1 MKQIILYD
9 SATGNTEYL
18 AKALSHAL
26 PNVPCGPVGS
36 LDCSKAELVY
46 LGFWTDKGTCSD
58 RLRAVL
64 PSLAGKQIFLFGT
77 AGFGA
82 DQAYFS
88 QIIRRLE
95 GELPQ
100 NCTVIGWYMCPGR
113 MGEGVSRRYE
123 AMLQDPVSAGP
134 AELLLKNFDAVRTRP
149 DAVSYTHLD
158 LGLVLGL
165 ELAGQ
170 LLQVISGELHVLGDA
185 ALLLHLVD
193 ELLKVLLAHLH
204 DHVGVHLDK
213 AAVAVPGPA
222 GVVGLLGLSLIH
234 I

>member
-77 AGFGA
+77 AVNWFQCQGQFF
-82 DQAYFS
+82 DSNRYK
-88 QIIRRLE
+88 ITTVT
-95 GELPQ
+95 GEKS
-100 NCTVIGWYMCPGR
+100 
-113 MGEGVSRRYE
+113 VSTAWPPY
-123 AMLQDPVSAGP
+123 
-134 AELLLKNFDAVRTRP
+134 
-149 DAVSYTHLD
+149 
-158 LGLVLGL
+158 
-165 ELAGQ
+165 
-170 LLQVISGELHVLGDA
+170 
-185 ALLLHLVD
+185 
-193 ELLKVLLAHLH
+193 
-204 DHVGVHLDK
+204 
-213 AAVAVPGPA
+213 
-222 GVVGLLGLSLIH
+222 
-234 I
+234 